1 MKKTFLVLLAI
12 LVVCCGRTYS
22 QDYKMLGLYIIN
34 FAKYVVWPAEAAG
47 QGDFVITVLGDDPI
61 VDQLKT
67 LAAETQVGTQKIV
80 VNKSLALDKT
90 EKCNILFIAPDK
102 SNQLPGAIAKFSSA
116 NTLIVTRKEGLARE
130 GAAINLVTVDGKLM
144 FEINVD
150 GLKKCGLSAKPVLFK
165 LGRTI

>member
-1 MKKTFLVLLAI
+1 MKKIFLMFIAI
-12 LVVCCGRTYS
+12 LVVCSGQS
-22 QDYKMLGLYIIN
+22 FGQDYKMLGLYVIN

-47 QGDFVITVLGDDPI
+47 QGNFIITVLGDDPI
-61 VDQLKT
+61 VDQLKS
-67 LAAETQVGTQKIV
+67 LAAETQVGTQKII
-80 VNKSLALDKT
+80 VNKSLSLDKT
-90 EKCNILFIAPDK
+90 DKCNILFIAPDK
-102 SNQLPGAIAKFSSA
+102 SNQLPGAIAKFSSG